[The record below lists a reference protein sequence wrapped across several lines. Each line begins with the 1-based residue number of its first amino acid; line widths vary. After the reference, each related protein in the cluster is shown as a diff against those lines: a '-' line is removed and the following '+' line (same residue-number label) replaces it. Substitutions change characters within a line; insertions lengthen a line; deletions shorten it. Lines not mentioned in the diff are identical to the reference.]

1 MEVKRLR
8 NLALEIFQTLNHLNP
23 KYILEIFHE
32 TTNFTHRPF
41 NIKVDQNNT
50 TKYGDK
56 SPRNLRRYI
65 QNSLPKWIKEE
76 TDYNKFK
83 THIDKRCVAKF
94 KRNLYLISYFV
105 NL

>member
-56 SPRNLRRYI
+56 SPRNFIISRIPCQSGLKKKPITISLKQILIKDVLQNLNAIYI
-65 QNSLPKWIKEE
+65 
-76 TDYNKFK
+76 
-83 THIDKRCVAKF
+83 
-94 KRNLYLISYFV
+94 
-105 NL
+105 